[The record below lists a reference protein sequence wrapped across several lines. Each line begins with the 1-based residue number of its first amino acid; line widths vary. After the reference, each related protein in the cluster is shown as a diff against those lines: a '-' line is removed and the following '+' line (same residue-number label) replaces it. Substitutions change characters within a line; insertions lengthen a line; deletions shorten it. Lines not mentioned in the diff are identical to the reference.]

1 MICDKII
8 DRKIKFQWET
18 PNGVRG
24 DYLTSNLLKKMKKT
38 GCQSVFVGVE
48 SGNQYVLDKI
58 IGKNLKLKNIVK
70 FAKMCKQIGIKAGAF
85 YIIGFPGETKQTM
98 KDTVE
103 FALFLKRKYDV
114 GMHLLFATP
123 SYGTRLYEECRK
135 NGYIR
140 RNLTPR
146 AFAEVRQNWG
156 LPLIE
161 TENFTAID
169 VKEIATWAMK
179 EYQKLS
185 IINYIKYPKKTLK
198 IALNQP
204 NLIGKF
210 IKNLQSG

>member
-1 MICDKII
+1 
-8 DRKIKFQWET
+8 
-18 PNGVRG
+18 
-24 DYLTSNLLKKMKKT
+24 
-38 GCQSVFVGVE
+38 
-48 SGNQYVLDKI
+48 VLDNI
-58 IGKNLKLKNIVK
+58 IGKNLELKNIIK
-70 FAKMCKQIGIKAGAF
+70 FAKMCKKIGLKTGAF
-85 YIIGFPGETKQTM
+85 YIIGFPGETIQTM

-123 SYGTRLYEECRK
+123 SYGTRLYEECKK
-135 NGYIR
+135 NGYIQ

-146 AFAEVRQNWG
+146 AFAEVRQTWG

-161 TENFTAID
+161 TENFTAIE
-169 VKEIATWAMK
+169 VKALAKWARK
-179 EYQKLS
+179 EYKKLS
-185 IINYIKYPKKTLK
+185 IINYIRYPRKTLK